1 MTKTQ
6 QSPSASGVTRIRR
19 SRHRGELRRGYTTGA
34 CATAASLAALQWLCR
49 GEPSAP
55 ERVTIQLPI
64 GELAG
69 FDVIPQSLEPGRAC
83 CAVIKDAG
91 DDPDCTHGAVIT
103 ATLELEDQPGIRF
116 EAGEGVAVVT
126 LPGLELAVGEPAIN
140 PVPRKMMRE
149 HLLPL
154 LQQSGLSGARVSI
167 SIPGGEVLAEQ
178 TIGRRLGLVGGL
190 SILGTRGTVNPYST
204 SAYAASVRQSIQVAR
219 AQGLEQVVLTTGSR
233 TEKAAMSQHPDL
245 TDTAFVQ
252 VGDFTG
258 VGLRAAARYG
268 VRRLELVTMI
278 GKLCKLVSGT
288 MMTHVSGRPIDFDL
302 MARLATDHCQDGAL
316 VDQIRQANTGRHILE
331 LVRGVLPQSY
341 LQSLCAEAARH
352 CADYSHNAFLV
363 SVRLVDFDG
372 STLAC
377 ACHGESL

>member
-1 MTKTQ
+1 MTNTQ
-6 QSPSASGVTRIRR
+6 QSPSAAGVTRIRK

-34 CATAASLAALQWLCR
+34 CATAASLAALQWLCG
-49 GEPSAP
+49 GESSAP

-64 GELAG
+64 GEQAS
-69 FDVIPQSLEPGRAC
+69 FDVIPHSLEPGRAC

-91 DDPDCTHGAVIT
+91 DDPDCTHGAAIT
-103 ATLELEDQPGIRF
+103 ATVALEEQPGIRF
-116 EAGEGVAVVT
+116 EAGEGLAVVT

-154 LQQSGLSGARVSI
+154 LQQFGLSGVRVSI
-167 SIPGGEVLAEQ
+167 SVPGGEVLAEQ

-233 TEKAAMSQHPDL
+233 TEKAAMSHHPDL
-245 TDTAFVQ
+245 TDTAFIQ

-258 VGLRAAARYG
+258 VGLRAGARYG

-288 MMTHVSGRPIDFDL
+288 MMTHVSGRPIDFEL
-302 MARLATDHCQDGAL
+302 MASLATDHCQDK
-316 VDQIRQANTGRHILE
+316 VVIDQIRQANTGRHILE
-331 LVRGVLPQSY
+331 RVRGVLPQSY

-352 CADYSHNAFLV
+352 CAEYSHNAFSV

-377 ACHGESL
+377 ACHGELQ